1 MRLKKDESVVTAYAQ
16 PANGPGWANRPVW
29 VVVRKNGTDDYRLE
43 CIQPDEHSVEM
54 QCLYSIA
61 ALVQGQMTKAA
72 ERLLRN
78 TR

>member
-1 MRLKKDESVVTAYAQ
+1 
-16 PANGPGWANRPVW
+16 
-29 VVVRKNGTDDYRLE
+29 VVRKNGTDDYRLE